1 MKRFPYMT
9 QYVNELFESERE
21 CWDFRLVRPL
31 AIFFYFFLRCI
42 ILPLKWVFHQWNFGF
57 EGYLIDRTL
66 SFGMKYLAKT
76 EAVELMIRHA
86 QIEPLLYRH
95 LLSFHP
101 SSNEF
106 PATKLNG
113 IDGDYNVDK
122 IRDVYWNNMTI
133 GHDLLS
139 YEIVDRFDKEIFLK
153 NIDRIREMRPGDHEA
168 FSKTA
173 LEENKRHSFQLI
185 GATNIAIMIVVTIT
199 IFADMKTVVNAL
211 NSFFSDSIVLW
222 CMKRLYVHDQEAL
235 IDLDFFAQE
244 GTNRGH
250 YNSSAFFSDP
260 SRYLYYHIVFDE
272 VVYDLLRN
280 RPPRTAQSAA
290 V

>member
-9 QYVNELFESERE
+9 QYVNELFEHERE
-21 CWDFRLVRPL
+21 CWDFKYLRPV
-31 AIFFYFFLRCI
+31 IVFFYFFLRCI
-42 ILPLKWVFHQWNFGF
+42 VFPIKFIIHRIPYGF

-66 SFGMKYLAKT
+66 SFGMKYFAKT
-76 EAVELMIRHA
+76 EAVELLIRHA

-101 SSNEF
+101 DNEDF
-106 PATKLNG
+106 PADQKLNG
-113 IDGDYNVDK
+113 IEGDYNVDEIK
-122 IRDVYWNNMTI
+122 DVYWNNMTI

-139 YEIVDRFDKEIFLK
+139 YEIVDRFDKKIFLENLEK
-153 NIDRIREMRPGDHEA
+153 LRELTPGCHDQ
-168 FSKTA
+168 FSKKA
-173 LEENKRHSFQLI
+173 LDENRKHSFQWF
-185 GATNIAIMIVVTIT
+185 GATNVAIMVVVMIT
-199 IFADMKTVVNAL
+199 IFADLKTVVNAL

-222 CMKRLYVHDQEAL
+222 CMKHIYVNDPQAL

-250 YNSSAFFSDP
+250 YNTSAFFSDP

-280 RPPRTAQSAA
+280 HPPRLDAA
-290 V
+290 A